1 MQKFKVF
8 LSIVFLVF
16 MSSAFQL
23 YAQSAEIID
32 DIIESQSISY
42 GEASYLAVLGTGMAD
57 DEADIDAA
65 YTLVSSRDL
74 NKNSKTADQP
84 ATLGEFAY
92 ILMESLEMKGGIMY
106 RLFPSPRY
114 AVRELAYLGVI
125 DFEALPGNNLKGTEA
140 LTMLSE
146 LLSLQEA
153 EQ

>member
-1 MQKFKVF
+1 MQKIKVF

-16 MSSAFQL
+16 ISSVFQL

-32 DIIESQSISY
+32 NIIESQGISY
-42 GEASYLAVLGTGMAD
+42 GEASYLAALGTGLAD
-57 DEADIDAA
+57 DEADIQTAF
-65 YTLVSSRDL
+65 TIMSSRDF

-92 ILMESLEMKGGIMY
+92 LLMESLEIKGGLMY
-106 RLFPSPRY
+106 SLFPSPRY
-114 AVRELAYLGVI
+114 AVRELVYLGII
-125 DFEALPGNNLKGTEA
+125 DFEAHPGNKLRGTDA
-140 LTMLSE
+140 LNMLSE